1 MSRCFVADKSFSGS
15 ITLSFTLYGGTG
27 SRTNQSTTGT
37 LVITSGNS
45 GSSRSYYVGNIRY
58 SVTPGTAL
66 QINPNDIA
74 RYFKKCSGGNLMYVT
89 SPPAHRRQPLYYN
102 YYGTSQYGA
111 SSRTQM
117 TAASAAGRMFAY
129 SPLPRRSTPFP
140 S

>member
-1 MSRCFVADKSFSGS
+1 MADKSFSGS

-89 SPPAHRRQPLYYN
+89 LTSCPPPAACTITTTAP
-102 YYGTSQYGA
+102 A
-111 SSRTQM
+111 S
-117 TAASAAGRMFAY
+117 TAHPAA
-129 SPLPRRSTPFP
+129 PR
-140 S
+140 